1 MDKSEYAHDS
11 FASGSG
17 NLPLS
22 IDEYSTHYPPSGN
35 TTTFSNNHESYATYS
50 STDRSPET
58 IPTLFGHLHQQFQ
71 FQSPAAIEV
80 DKLKDNLY
88 RTRSWKKS
96 PPDEFRPQQPSTK
109 CQFPSAI
116 SSRSAPFY
124 HSDRWPN
131 DSSDSYRSLQTRA
144 KRNSSGDAASASP
157 NYDFSEEEDMKMKD
171 EKSLKRLRI
180 YDTYISGGHKRR
192 AASPNDEH
200 MSWRRESSSYDS
212 PQDHFA
218 SPPRPN
224 SYPSTMSTSMHPT
237 SITTA
242 NSSAQCLLV
251 GPSPAPISHSSWN
264 SPDTATVS
272 ADLNLP
278 TSISNQGLIHPR
290 NISSTSTF
298 KITEAQ
304 ELRET
309 KLQGL
314 FVCEC
319 CPRKPKRFGTLA
331 ELIAHKAVLLLEKTG
346 DNQDNVERNYKAHL
360 PSTQQLYPEQTPP
373 GLPERRA
380 EENEEAPTRASPSV
394 ESDSKFNKQPKPQTR
409 PPDSERRTRSF
420 TRSSDAAGG
429 TGSISPRKDESAQ
442 SQSRE
447 PVTPDDFQ
455 NVDKICPFLLYKPS
469 LILPGWKA
477 CFGLKKEISHI
488 VAHVANNHGL
498 IRGIHPNYGSRS
510 WGYLASCDSCDNF
523 SNKGG
528 DCRKCCSLLTWGDDD
543 FNQSHHGVVLCLR
556 CYAKFDKKDM
566 KNHMTG
572 LPCRGNMDIPK
583 KEKLHILYTTF
594 CSDAEKPTTIFTNP
608 SPRTSTSDQGSICSR
623 DISGTSTFK
632 ITEVQEPGETKVQD
646 SFVCECCPKKPE
658 RFETLEELNTHKA
671 EKPYKCAFCRN
682 YFKNQGDV
690 ERHKKSTHGRLS
702 SWSCSALSGYES
714 ASHES
719 TDRPGQAD
727 TCGYCGD
734 EFPRSG
740 CGPDIG
746 VSISGNVPQTVTDHD
761 RGERLRHL
769 EEVHNFRKCKSS
781 AKFPRAD
788 NFREHLKRIH
798 AGTSGKWI
806 NVLINSQSS
815 CPLDGR
821 IVKCEDYIS
830 TPMKPLLPFNAVEI
844 ALQLTTL
851 PTLL

>member
-331 ELIAHKAVLLLEKTG
+331 ELI
-346 DNQDNVERNYKAHL
+346 
-360 PSTQQLYPEQTPP
+360 
-373 GLPERRA
+373 
-380 EENEEAPTRASPSV
+380 
-394 ESDSKFNKQPKPQTR
+394 
-409 PPDSERRTRSF
+409 
-420 TRSSDAAGG
+420 
-429 TGSISPRKDESAQ
+429 
-442 SQSRE
+442 
-447 PVTPDDFQ
+447 
-455 NVDKICPFLLYKPS
+455 
-469 LILPGWKA
+469 
-477 CFGLKKEISHI
+477 
-488 VAHVANNHGL
+488 
-498 IRGIHPNYGSRS
+498 
-510 WGYLASCDSCDNF
+510 
-523 SNKGG
+523 
-528 DCRKCCSLLTWGDDD
+528 
-543 FNQSHHGVVLCLR
+543 
-556 CYAKFDKKDM
+556 
-566 KNHMTG
+566 
-572 LPCRGNMDIPK
+572 
-583 KEKLHILYTTF
+583 
-594 CSDAEKPTTIFTNP
+594 
-608 SPRTSTSDQGSICSR
+608 
-623 DISGTSTFK
+623 
-632 ITEVQEPGETKVQD
+632 
-646 SFVCECCPKKPE
+646 
-658 RFETLEELNTHKA
+658 THKA

-806 NVLINSQSS
+806 NVLINVCMLKEGSAT
-815 CPLDGR
+815 R
-821 IVKCEDYIS
+821 
-830 TPMKPLLPFNAVEI
+830 
-844 ALQLTTL
+844 
-851 PTLL
+851 